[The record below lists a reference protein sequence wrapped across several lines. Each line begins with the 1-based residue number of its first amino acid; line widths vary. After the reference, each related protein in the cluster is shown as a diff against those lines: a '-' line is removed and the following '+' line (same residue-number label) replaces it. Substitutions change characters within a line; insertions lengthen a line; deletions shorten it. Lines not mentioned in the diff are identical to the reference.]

1 MPQNSATYVNQ
12 PAIDEHVNEQVN
24 ELDAEQDAEYTD
36 NFDENIKIIEFS
48 KQTTKTTTKTPKEP
62 QRTESEIM
70 ENALKHIPTDVLGQL
85 VQETK
90 DIMNKKEEVD
100 IDMLSTSE
108 EPRIKKN
115 SHSIKQLLDES
126 QQYSTTTSKR
136 KKKYSTFMLRD

>member
-1 MPQNSATYVNQ
+1 MAQSE
-12 PAIDEHVNEQVN
+12 IDY
-24 ELDAEQDAEYTD
+24 DQDAEET
-36 NFDENIKIIEFS
+36 NKSDENIKIIEFS
-48 KQTTKTTTKTPKEP
+48 NNKSTKKSKELK
-62 QRTESEIM
+62 RTDSETM
-70 ENALKHIPTDVLGQL
+70 ENALKHIPSDVLGQL

-90 DIMNKKEEVD
+90 DIMNKKVEVD

-115 SHSIKQLLDES
+115 SNSIKQLLNES